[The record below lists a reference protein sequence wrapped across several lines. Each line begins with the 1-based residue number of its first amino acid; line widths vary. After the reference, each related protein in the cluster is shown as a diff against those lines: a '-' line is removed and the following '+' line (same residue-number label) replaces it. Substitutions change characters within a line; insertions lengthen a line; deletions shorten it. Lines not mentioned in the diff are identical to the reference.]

1 MITNKEQLHSVLLR
15 EKKQYFGSRVA
26 YMKSLLLHERESAI
40 WRFQKY
46 LRQLEFY
53 EHQKRSKFLVARL
66 LAWGGYSCYSRKT
79 NKLRERLGIEIW
91 HSCFDEGL
99 IIWHSSGILVNSKC
113 RIGKNCQLHGNNCI
127 GNDGKTEG
135 VPVIGDNCNI
145 GFGASIIGDIRLGN
159 NVTIGA
165 GAVVNKSFE
174 GDNIVLAG
182 VPAKI
187 IRRG

>member
-66 LAWGGYSCYSRKT
+66 LAWGGVF
-79 NKLRERLGIEIW
+79 LL
-91 HSCFDEGL
+91 
-99 IIWHSSGILVNSKC
+99 
-113 RIGKNCQLHGNNCI
+113 
-127 GNDGKTEG
+127 
-135 VPVIGDNCNI
+135 
-145 GFGASIIGDIRLGN
+145 
-159 NVTIGA
+159 
-165 GAVVNKSFE
+165 
-174 GDNIVLAG
+174 
-182 VPAKI
+182 
-187 IRRG
+187 

>member
-1 MITNKEQLHSVLLR
+1 M
-15 EKKQYFGSRVA
+15 
-26 YMKSLLLHERESAI
+26 
-40 WRFQKY
+40 
-46 LRQLEFY
+46 
-53 EHQKRSKFLVARL
+53 
-66 LAWGGYSCYSRKT
+66 
-79 NKLRERLGIEIW
+79 
-91 HSCFDEGL
+91 
-99 IIWHSSGILVNSKC
+99 VNSKC